1 MSSILV
7 VDDEK
12 DIRELIGD
20 ILRDEGFSIRLAG
33 NSDECMSEINAEP
46 PALMILDIWLKD
58 SHMDGIDI
66 LKTVKRDNPDVPVV
80 IISGHGNIEIA
91 VAAIKQGAYD
101 FIEKPFNIDQ
111 LMVVVTRAM
120 ETSRLRRENSD
131 LRRRDVTSTEMI
143 GSSTAF
149 KTLRGNLDK
158 VTKSNARVMLS
169 GQAGAGKE
177 VAARFIHVNSNR
189 AGAPFVSVSS
199 ATIEPER
206 MEEVLFGRETAER
219 GVEPGLLDQAHGGMV
234 YFDEVADMPLGT
246 QSKILRVLTEQQ
258 FVRVGGADKV
268 RVDLRVISSTTRDLR
283 QLIGA
288 GKFRQELYDR
298 LNVVPIAVPS
308 LEERREDIPE
318 LAQHFIDWF
327 HRSQGLP
334 KRNLTSE
341 AEAMLQTMPWPGN
354 IRQLRNM
361 IERILILGETGGPI
375 EVRELPGQ
383 DAGEAPGGK
392 MAMGGAIATLPLR
405 EARELFER
413 EYLLTQI
420 NRFGGNISRT
430 ANFVGME
437 RSALHRKLK
446 SLGVV
451 GTSKNGL
458 RGVELA
464 DEDMGEQEVELS

>member
-1 MSSILV
+1 MTKILI

-20 ILRDEGFSIRLAG
+20 ILKDEGYAIRLAG
-33 NSDECMSEINAEP
+33 NSDDCMAAINEELP
-46 PALMILDIWLKD
+46 SLMILDIWLKD
-58 SHMDGIDI
+58 SRMDGIDI

-111 LMVVVTRAM
+111 LMVVVSRAM
-120 ETSRLRRENSD
+120 ETSRLRRENSE
-131 LRRRDVTSTEMI
+131 LRRRDVSASEML
-143 GSSTAF
+143 GSSPAF
-149 KTLRGNLDK
+149 KGLKLQLEK
-158 VTKSNARVMLS
+158 VTKSNGRVMLS
-169 GQAGAGKE
+169 GPAGSGKE
-177 VAARFIHVNSNR
+177 LAARFIHSNSNR
-189 AGAPFVSVSS
+189 ASAPFVSVSS

-219 GVEPGLLDQAHGGMV
+219 GVEKGLLEQAHGGVV

-258 FVRVGGADKV
+258 FTRSGGSDRV
-268 RVDLRVISSTTRDLR
+268 RVDLRVISSTSRELR
-283 QLIGA
+283 AEIAA
-288 GKFRQELYDR
+288 GRFRQELYDR
-298 LNVVPIAVPS
+298 LNVVPIQVPS

-318 LAQHFIDWF
+318 LTKHFIDMF
-327 HRSQGLP
+327 HRTQGLP
-334 KRNLTSE
+334 LRTLSPE
-341 AEAMLQTMPWPGN
+341 AEAMLQTMAWPGN
-354 IRQLRNM
+354 VRQLRNV
-361 IERILILGETGGPI
+361 IERVLILGDGLGPV
-375 EVRELPGQ
+375 EPRELPGPEPVSDSGQ
-383 DAGEAPGGK
+383 R
-392 MAMGGAIATLPLR
+392 MVLGGAMATLPLR
-405 EARELFER
+405 EAREVFER

-430 ANFVGME
+430 AGFVGME

-451 GTSKNGL
+451 SSSKGNSGD
-458 RGVELA
+458 GD
-464 DEDMGEQEVELS
+464 DEE